1 MLVCAVVS
9 ADFPPPIA
17 SERCRPRTPVFCFA
31 LSLLSAGLVSFSVFF
46 FLATIL
52 LWESISPPMPPS
64 SLQAWVLPFLDVPEL
79 CSTPGFCHFFFL
91 WNICCSPSRDAL
103 CCFCPLCFDMVSCTP
118 FGHRSCPARCVGGG
132 GGLRVLFNA
141 MTAPSM
147 LAVVLWSSFESTFV
161 TSFVHLPFPSCRPFD
176 SAYALVLSFPFA
188 GLSLL
193 HLVLKPSIARIAT
206 VKLLRHS
213 PHFLEHLAP
222 WAAFQ
227 GAMEEMTVT

>member
-1 MLVCAVVS
+1 MPSVASAHSVS
-9 ADFPPPIA
+9 TW
-17 SERCRPRTPVFCFA
+17 SRA
-31 LSLLSAGLVSFSVFF
+31 LPLGIGHVLQDVS
-46 FLATIL
+46 
-52 LWESISPPMPPS
+52 
-64 SLQAWVLPFLDVPEL
+64 
-79 CSTPGFCHFFFL
+79 
-91 WNICCSPSRDAL
+91 
-103 CCFCPLCFDMVSCTP
+103 
-118 FGHRSCPARCVGGG
+118 